1 MTTPVGD
8 DPDRT
13 ELLAT
18 RGPIADDADAADG
31 ESLAPGARLGRY
43 RIEALLGRGGMGD
56 VYRAE
61 QLEPVR
67 RTVALKLLRRRRL
80 DARHLAYFEVE
91 RQLLAQMRHPAIAQ
105 VFDADTTAQGYPFFA
120 MEFIAGSPLTRFCEE
135 HALSLRQRIELM
147 IRVCEGVQHAHQKGV
162 VHRDLK
168 PGNLLVDEVDG
179 RALPKIIDFGIATAS
194 SMVEGREI
202 AGTPD
207 YMSPEQAA
215 GDQALVDTRSDV
227 YSLGV
232 VLYEVLTGRRPEIAG
247 ETHVASTRTL
257 RLPSEQLA
265 TLPPGDAGRIAR
277 ANGLRL
283 ADMRRVL
290 RHELDWVVARAMRHD
305 RSERYPSAGA
315 LADDLRRFLDGA
327 PLSAVPASRGYVW
340 GKFVRRHRVG
350 LAAASIALAA
360 LLGGLAMSLYGLQQ
374 ARTQRAIAQQRSA
387 ELEKVAAFQQ
397 SMLEGIDIEAMG
409 IGMARGL
416 RGQAAKAEPATR
428 AAVEDTLA
436 HASTADIARNL
447 IDRNILAGAETA
459 IARDFAREPGLA
471 ADLRESVARVRDALG
486 LPEAAAAGFG
496 KVADYREQ
504 ALGASAVPTLD
515 ARRQQATAMLSAQ
528 QPKPALALLQ
538 RTLSDAAS
546 LPPDDPLRIRLE
558 MAQAEAVGSLG
569 DREAARKALQSLY
582 ARSRKAHGE
591 RGPITMEAMNNLA
604 ILLGRMGEA
613 KLGRDYMERLVP
625 MRRAVLGADHEDTLG
640 SLHNLAVMRIMTGDS
655 DGALVL
661 QRQLVETQTRRL
673 GAEHPK
679 TLTERGNLASMLVDS
694 GKANEALPISL
705 SVVEACTRVLGAD
718 SPQTLRAKLN
728 LSTLY
733 ARLGQF
739 DRTLTMQQEVVDART
754 RLLGPRHPD
763 TIYIRVNR
771 AGSLLQA
778 GRAKES
784 LALLDSL
791 LPLTREVLGG
801 RHPQTQSA
809 YDIRAQAA
817 EAVGDTTLAIAS
829 YREALAL
836 RAAALGAGDLKTI
849 DTAWK
854 LEGLLAAVGEV
865 GEAGRIRARYVTP
878 LLEKPDAQ
886 LDDRQRTFVA
896 KIRRTEAEEAAQ
908 AAKKVAER

>member
-18 RGPIADDADAADG
+18 RGPSADAADRDT
-31 ESLAPGARLGRY
+31 LAPGARLGRY

-67 RTVALKLLRRRRL
+67 RTVAIKLLRRRRL

-105 VFDADTTAQGYPFFA
+105 VFDADTTADGHPFLA

-168 PGNLLVDEVDG
+168 PGNLLVDQVDG

-194 SMVEGREI
+194 SMAEGREV

-207 YMSPEQAA
+207 YMSPEQAG
-215 GDQALVDTRSDV
+215 GDQSLVDTRSDV

-232 VLYEVLTGRRPEIAG
+232 VLYEVLTGQRPETAG
-247 ETHVASTRTL
+247 ETLVASTRTL

-265 TLPPGDAGRIAR
+265 TLPPGDADRIAR
-277 ANGLRL
+277 GNGLRL

-290 RHELDWVVARAMRHD
+290 RHELDWVVARAMQHD
-305 RSERYPSAGA
+305 RNDRYPSAAA
-315 LADDLRRFLDGA
+315 LADDLQRFLDGR
-327 PLSAVPASRGYVW
+327 PLSAVPASRRYVW

-350 LAAASIALAA
+350 LAAASLVLLA
-360 LLGGLAMSLYGLQQ
+360 LLGGLAVSLYGLQQ
-374 ARTQRAIAQQRSA
+374 ARAQRTIAEQRSA

-409 IGMARGL
+409 AGMASGL
-416 RGQAAKAEPATR
+416 RGQVARTSPATR

-459 IARDFAREPGLA
+459 IARDFAGEPALA
-471 ADLRESVARVRDALG
+471 ANLRESVARVRDALG
-486 LPEAAAAGFG
+486 LPEAAAAGFRE
-496 KVADYREQ
+496 VADYREK
-504 ALGASAVPTLD
+504 ALGAAARPTLE
-515 ARRQQATAMLSAQ
+515 ARQQQASAMLLAAQ
-528 QPKPALALLQ
+528 AKPAMALLR
-538 RTLSDAAS
+538 RTLADASA

-558 MAQAEAVGSLG
+558 MDRAGATSALG
-569 DREAARKALQSLY
+569 DRKAAREALEALY
-582 ARSRKAHGE
+582 ARSRATRGE
-591 RGPITMEAMNNLA
+591 RDPVVMEVMNSLA
-604 ILLGRMGEA
+604 ILLGRIGEA
-613 KLGRDYMERLVP
+613 KLGRDYMERLVT
-625 MRRAVLGADHEDTLG
+625 MRREVLGADHKDTL
-640 SLHNLAVMRIMTGDS
+640 SALHNLAVMRIMTGDS
-655 DGALVL
+655 EGALSL

-673 GAEHPK
+673 GAEHPQ
-679 TLTERGNLASMLVDS
+679 TLTERGNLVSMLIDS
-694 GKANEALPISL
+694 GKAEQALPISL
-705 SVVEACTRVLGAD
+705 AVVEADTRVLGAD
-718 SPQTLRAKLN
+718 SQQTLRAKLN
-728 LSTLY
+728 LSSLY

-739 DRTLTMQQEVVDART
+739 DKTLAMQQEVIDART

-763 TIYIRVNR
+763 TIYILVNH
-771 AGSLLQA
+771 AATLMQA
-778 GRAKES
+778 GQAKQS
-784 LALLDSL
+784 LALLGSV
-791 LPLTREVLGG
+791 LPLAREVLGD
-801 RHPQTQSA
+801 RHPQSQAAMDIRGQSA
-809 YDIRAQAA
+809 E
-817 EAVGDTTLAIAS
+817 EAGDTALAIAS
-829 YREALAL
+829 YRELLAMRSASL
-836 RAAALGAGDLKTI
+836 DAGDLKI
-849 DTAWK
+849 ADAAWK
-854 LEGLLAAVGEV
+854 LEGALLVAGQDDEAA
-865 GEAGRIRARYVTP
+865 RIRARYVVP
-878 LLEKPDAQ
+878 LLEAPEAE
-886 LDDRQRTFVA
+886 LDERQRKFVA
-896 KIRRTEAEEAAQ
+896 DVRRIEAEEAAGAQ
-908 AAKKVAER
+908 ETAKH